1 MADQQY
7 RALSSSLVIV
17 FLMVIVKSQ
26 KNGPGKGKFI
36 VVTQLIYE
44 LKRYEFHLAEIE
56 NMYSVS
62 IESYKHEWKFGRTR
76 KMPWE
81 RDTGGF
87 QKKIVKY
94 HNIIWFYQLG

>member
-17 FLMVIVKSQ
+17 ILMVIVKSQ

-44 LKRYEFHLAEIE
+44 AEIE
-56 NMYSVS
+56 NMHSVS
-62 IESYKHEWKFGRTR
+62 IESYKQEWKFWR
-76 KMPWE
+76 KRK
-81 RDTGGF
+81 RDTGVF
-87 QKKIVKY
+87 QKKSSNTAK
-94 HNIIWFYQLG
+94 